1 MTGFIVLDKPEG
13 ITSFKANAAVRSAL
27 GVKKTGHTGTLD
39 PMATGVLP
47 IAIGSS
53 ARFIDLLPNHEKS
66 YTASFRL
73 GETTDTL
80 DITGKLLTHSDTV
93 PGFDETV
100 NVFAE
105 FTGEI
110 TQLPPMYSA
119 IKKDGVR
126 LYELARQGIEVERE
140 ARNVTVNRLE
150 LVSFTDGEYTVS
162 VDCSQGTYIRSLI
175 SDIGERL
182 GCGAV
187 MTKLRRTF
195 SNGFSISDAHTA
207 EQIKAAAADGTLS
220 SLIIPTDR
228 VLSAYPSVAVS
239 EAQAKR
245 FRNGG
250 ELDTDRLKVHL
261 TPGYYRVYAPDG
273 VFLGLGELR
282 NDESFL
288 RIKRILND
296 A

>member
-13 ITSFKANAAVRSAL
+13 VTSFKANSIVRSAL
-27 GVKKTGHTGTLD
+27 RVKKTGHTGTLD

-47 IAIGSS
+47 VAIGSS

-66 YTASFRL
+66 YIASFRL
-73 GETTDTL
+73 GKTTDTL
-80 DITGKLLTHSDTV
+80 DITGTTLTTSDNI

-100 NVFAE
+100 GTFAG
-105 FTGEI
+105 FTGNI

-126 LYELARQGIEVERE
+126 LYELARRGIEIERE
-140 ARNVTVNRLE
+140 ARIVTVKKLE
-150 LVSFTDGEYTVS
+150 LVSFSSDEYTIS

-175 SDIGERL
+175 SDIGEKL

-195 SNGFSISDAHTA
+195 SNGFSIADAHTA
-207 EQIKAAAADGTLS
+207 EQIKAAAADSTLS

-228 VLSAYPSVAVS
+228 VLSDYSAITVS

-245 FRNGG
+245 FKNGG
-250 ELDTDRLKVHL
+250 ELDTDRLKAAI
-261 TPGYYRVYAPDG
+261 TPGYYRVYAPSG
-273 VFLGLGELR
+273 AFLGLGELR
-282 NDESFL
+282 QNETFL